1 MIKEG
6 KGTWL
11 QAQAQANAQLQEQ
24 QKIFLIYWRSPL
36 EWSKLIY
43 KFVEI
48 SGGIG
53 SIFTIYDLIEGD
65 DTVREGKQNKKYN
78 V

>member
-11 QAQAQANAQLQEQ
+11 TQPQPQSQPQS
-24 QKIFLIYWRSPL
+24 FLIYWRSPL

-43 KFVEI
+43 KFVEM

-53 SIFTIYDLIEGD
+53 SIFTVYDLIEGD
-65 DTVREGKQNKKYN
+65 DTVREGKNLKLI